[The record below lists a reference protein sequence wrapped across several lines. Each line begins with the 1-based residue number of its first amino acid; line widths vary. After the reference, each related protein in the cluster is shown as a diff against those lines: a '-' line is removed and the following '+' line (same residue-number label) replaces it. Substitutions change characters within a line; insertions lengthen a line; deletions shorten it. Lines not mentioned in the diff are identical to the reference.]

1 MGSQELKNA
10 LRDHGLTPEEFAEV
24 IQVDPKSVQR
34 WLTGAATPYPRHRA
48 RIARA
53 LDCGEHDLWP
63 EQRTQDQA
71 DAESSDAAG
80 PASRD
85 VSEVVGTW
93 AYSDQESAP
102 NLIAFISSTAGQI
115 DVLASPDGIELNT
128 ETVDT
133 LIQQAEA
140 GRAVRVLARQPTRSL
155 RPLIE
160 HQQMELR
167 LTQGRISHALIRAG
181 TTMLLTFSLAG
192 ERDQPPP
199 LLTLEQHADDGLF
212 ARLTNNFQGLWD
224 QGHAI
229 ADVETLELNLAGT
242 DDDDV
247 KQEDPG
253 SGSESDEP
261 RGTTSTHASEPTAT
275 PTEADR
281 GQAPRRWPR
290 RPD

>member
-1 MGSQELKNA
+1 MLVSFN
-10 LRDHGLTPEEFAEV
+10 LT
-24 IQVDPKSVQR
+24 
-34 WLTGAATPYPRHRA
+34 
-48 RIARA
+48 
-53 LDCGEHDLWP
+53 
-63 EQRTQDQA
+63 
-71 DAESSDAAG
+71 
-80 PASRD
+80 
-85 VSEVVGTW
+85 
-93 AYSDQESAP
+93 
-102 NLIAFISSTAGQI
+102 
-115 DVLASPDGIELNT
+115 
-128 ETVDT
+128 
-133 LIQQAEA
+133 
-140 GRAVRVLARQPTRSL
+140 
-155 RPLIE
+155 
-160 HQQMELR
+160 
-167 LTQGRISHALIRAG
+167 
-181 TTMLLTFSLAG
+181 G

-199 LLTLEQHADDGLF
+199 LLTLERHADDGLF
-212 ARLTNNFQGLWD
+212 ARLTNNFEELWD